1 MIRSSL
7 PLLLLIAA
15 CAGRDAATL
24 ELADGRRVADLAVSD
39 STALLLYDPS
49 ACFSCGTTLPDW
61 VAYRLRHPDRV
72 RLVLTGT
79 PTPGEAAL
87 LRAGRVTVDGIAPG
101 GRELTRG
108 KGYRVSLLVA
118 GREQW
123 SGTAAPDALFP
134 AFPIPSR

>member
-1 MIRSSL
+1 
-7 PLLLLIAA
+7 
-15 CAGRDAATL
+15 
-24 ELADGRRVADLAVSD
+24 VADLAVAD

-72 RLVLTGT
+72 RLVLTET
-79 PTPGEAAL
+79 PTPGEAAQ
-87 LRAGRVTVDGIAPG
+87 LRAGRVVVDGIAAG

-118 GREQW
+118 GREAW
-123 SGTAAPDALFP
+123 SGTAAPEMLFSASP
-134 AFPIPSR
+134 FSSR